1 MKKLSARVSTWN
13 GFFLAL
19 FAALLSASCG
29 GSPDKLVT
37 HGLVINTSKVDFG
50 KVSVGSQRSQSITFS
65 NGQSEK
71 DGNVVVTQVSV
82 SGSGFSLNLSSLPLT
97 LAPGQ
102 KIKIPIVFVPNSAGS
117 KDGKL
122 LVQVKGADDIASLP
136 LSGTGLAATQ
146 LSVSPA
152 SMSFGTVQ
160 VGGSKSQSGVLAAGS
175 SDVTIS
181 TADWN
186 GQGFTLSGINFPA
199 TISAGKTIPFTVTFS
214 PEVAGTSLGAV
225 SFISDAASTPI
236 KATFSG
242 AGGQISASGHSVD
255 VSWQT
260 SSSGVVGYNIYR
272 GTHPGGPYSRLNG
285 SPQPTASF
293 TDTSVQSGTTYF
305 YVVTSVAPSAA
316 ESSYSNEV
324 NADIP

>member
-1 MKKLSARVSTWN
+1 MKKLSARVSIWS

-19 FAALLSASCG
+19 FAALVSASCG

-65 NGQSEK
+65 NGQSEAE
-71 DGNVVVTQVSV
+71 GNVVVTQISI
-82 SGSGFSLNLSSLPLT
+82 SGSEFTLNLSTLPLT

-102 KIKIPIVFVPNSAGS
+102 KVKIPIVFVPKSAGP
-117 KDGKL
+117 KDGQ
-122 LVQVKGADDIASLP
+122 LVIQVKGADDTASLP
-136 LSGTGLAATQ
+136 LTGAALAATQ

-152 SMSFGTVQ
+152 NMNFGTVQ
-160 VGGSKSQSGVLAAGS
+160 VGDSKSQSGVLAAGK

-181 TADWN
+181 TADWS
-186 GQGFTLSGINFPA
+186 GQGFSLSGISFPV
-199 TISAGKTIPFTVTFS
+199 TISAGKTIPFTVTFN
-214 PEVAGTSLGAV
+214 PEVAGNSFGSV
-225 SFISDAASTPI
+225 SFINDGNSPI

-242 AGGQISASGHSVD
+242 AGGQLSASGHSVD
-255 VSWQT
+255 ISWQP
-260 SSSGVVGYNIYR
+260 SNSGVVGYNIYR

-293 TDTSVQSGTTYF
+293 TDNSVQSGATYF

-316 ESSYSNEV
+316 ESGYSNEV
-324 NADIP
+324 DAAIP